1 MQIAKGIRIIGAAIL
16 ALGVAA
22 YIVYAMMVSAGR
34 NDTDKCTGIK
44 LNIEKNS
51 HSGFITYDIVEKDL
65 RDANILPTGRPMC
78 DISTGQ
84 IERTLGKNEFV
95 EQIECYKTSNN
106 KVAIDITE
114 RTPVIYLLPDNGEG
128 YYVDRHGKVITKNSY
143 PVNLPVATGSFTRQ
157 YAGKHLSRLGEYLL
171 NNPFWNNQIEQIH
184 VSVNSDRE
192 YVIDLVPRVGDHIIH
207 LGTLDKFQDKLRRLM
222 VFYRQAITKVGWTK
236 YSVIDLEY
244 EGQIICKKQKD

>member
-1 MQIAKGIRIIGAAIL
+1 MQITKGMKIIGAAIL
-16 ALGVAA
+16 SLSVAA
-22 YIVYAMMVSAGR
+22 YIVYAMIQSAER
-34 NDTDKCTGIK
+34 NDNDKCDGIE

-51 HSGFITYDIVEKDL
+51 NSGFITFDIVEKDL
-65 RDANILPTGRPMC
+65 RNANILPTGRPMC

-84 IERTLGKNEFV
+84 IERTLKKNEFV
-95 EQIECYKTSNN
+95 EKIECYKTSNN

-128 YYVDRHGKVITKNSY
+128 YYVDKYGKVITKNSY
-143 PVNLPVATGSFTRQ
+143 PVNMPVVTGKFSQ
-157 YAGKHLSRLGEYLL
+157 HYAKKRLSRLGEYLF
-171 NNPFWNNQIEQIH
+171 NNSFWNSQIEQIN

-192 YVIDLVPRVGDHIIH
+192 YVIDLIPRVGDHIIH
-207 LGTLDKFQDKLRRLM
+207 LGTLNNFQEKLQRLM

>member
-1 MQIAKGIRIIGAAIL
+1 MQITKGIRIIGAATL

-22 YIVYAMMVSAGR
+22 YIVYAIMLSAGR
-34 NDTDKCTGIK
+34 NGDDKCGGIE

-51 HSGFITYDIVEKDL
+51 HAGFVTYAIVENDL
-65 RDANILPTGRPMC
+65 RSANILPTGRPMC

-84 IERTLGKNEFV
+84 IERTLRKNEFV
-95 EQIECYKTSNN
+95 EKVECYKTSKG

-128 YYVDRHGKVITKNSY
+128 YYVDKLGKVITKNTY
-143 PVNLPVATGSFTRQ
+143 PVNMPVATGKFTQQ
-157 YAGKHLSRLGEYLL
+157 YARKHLSRLGVFLL
-171 NNPFWNNQIEQIH
+171 DNPFWNDQIEQIH

-192 YVIDLVPRVGDHIIH
+192 YVIDLMPRVGDHIIH
-207 LGTLDKFQDKLRRLM
+207 LGTIDKFQDKLQRLM
-222 VFYRQAITKVGWTK
+222 VFYRQAITKVGWTR